1 MEIIPLCFK
10 SSEDADTLGLIG
22 KELYTIHL
30 PIDISEIRP
39 GEDVTTNTDTGKF
52 STCIV
57 RFDTEVE
64 LAYFN
69 HRDILSYV
77 IKNLSNQ

>member
-1 MEIIPLCFK
+1 VGMEIIPLCFE

-30 PIDISEIRP
+30 PIDNSEIRP

-57 RFDTEVE
+57 RFDTEVYCPLPLFKMLFGE
-64 LAYFN
+64 E
-69 HRDILSYV
+69 
-77 IKNLSNQ
+77 K